1 MRWTIARVA
10 FACFALSIATACG
23 AVVAQQNSNTSVN
36 ANYQADVPAAN
47 DNEQPVP
54 LEEESDAPAAVRF
67 EKIEVVSTGYAN
79 AESIRLRESPESS
92 LAGGR
97 VVKIPENFSFS
108 ILDWTR
114 DYLRIRITEEDASLY
129 LDESNK
135 TNLEGWVTWGEV
147 SPVTTAVVLD
157 TESGAV
163 VSRLPF
169 FDNDSTINMSYSSD
183 NSRALFYNNEQA
195 YEVKTEDY
203 TLTRSFKAKLED
215 TPFSNVSFFY
225 GLTDDSIYAAL
236 TTSSAGRTSDE
247 LLLNIVRVD
256 DFDGP
261 APAPLISERAVGF
274 ALSPDGSKGFILHAA
289 NFMMEEMLVDVLD
302 IRGMRVSNTFTLRGQ
317 NLPTSPSEFVTNADG
332 SEFYRV
338 LSPGCDAISVID
350 TTTGQLL
357 REIPTGE
364 QARERAL
371 YLTRQEMVGNSF
383 FFRIWDDEDAQS
395 LGVLLNAEEKSEL
408 PRGIDYLVEANGV
421 RFGVNDA
428 GTRLFKLDAEN
439 RISKRY
445 RIERPDMRH
454 EQSNDGEDGLI
465 VYQFLASPDGKS
477 LMVVLGFPHDC

>member
-10 FACFALSIATACG
+10 FVCFALSIATACG

-36 ANYQADVPAAN
+36 ANYQADVPSAN
-47 DNEQPVP
+47 ENEQPVP
-54 LEEESDAPAAVRF
+54 LSEESDVPSVVRF
-67 EKIEVVSTGYAN
+67 ERIEVVSTGYAN
-79 AESIRLRESPESS
+79 AESIRLRESPEAS

-97 VVKIPENFSFS
+97 VVKIPENNSFD

-114 DYLRIRITEEDASLY
+114 DYLRVRIPAEVASP
-129 LDESNK
+129 DDKENG
-135 TNLEGWVTWGEV
+135 TDLEGWVTWGEV
-147 SPVTTAVVLD
+147 SPVTTAIVLD
-157 TESGAV
+157 AESGAV

-169 FDNDSTINMSYSSD
+169 FDNDSTISVAYSSD
-183 NSRALFYNNEQA
+183 NSHALFYNNEQA

-203 TLTRSFKAKLED
+203 TLTRSFKARLED

-225 GLTDDSIYAAL
+225 GSTDDTIYAAL

-256 DFDGP
+256 DLDGP
-261 APAPLISERAVGF
+261 APAPLISERAIGF
-274 ALSPDGSKGFILHAA
+274 ALSPDGRKGFILHAA
-289 NFMMEEMLVDVLD
+289 NFETEGMLVDVLD
-302 IRGMRVSNTFTLRGQ
+302 IQGMRVSNTFTLRGQ
-317 NLPTSPSEFVTNADG
+317 NLPTAPSEFVTNADG

-350 TTTGQLL
+350 TSTGQLL

-364 QARERAL
+364 EARERAL

-383 FFRIWDDEDAQS
+383 FFRVWDDEDAQS
-395 LGVLLNAEEKSEL
+395 LGVLVNAEERSEL
-408 PRGIDYLVEANGV
+408 PRGIDYLVEAGGV

-428 GTRLFKLDAEN
+428 GTRLLKLDAEN
-439 RISKRY
+439 RISKKY

-454 EQSNDGEDGLI
+454 DRNDEEDGLI

-477 LMVVLGFPHDC
+477 LMVVLGFPHGC